1 MNLSGLCILF
11 VLNNTHCVMKK
22 VTVKKDFFF
31 NIKRNYVLKKN
42 NDNENNIN
50 GGRNA
55 NICS

>member
-1 MNLSGLCILF
+1 
-11 VLNNTHCVMKK
+11 MKK

>member
-1 MNLSGLCILF
+1 
-11 VLNNTHCVMKK
+11 MKK
-22 VTVKKDFFF
+22 VTVKKDFFC